1 MAARALASATISFGL
16 VSIPVKL
23 FTTSES
29 GASLSFNWLHTC
41 GSRVKQQYWCPKDE
55 RVAPREELV
64 KGYEFSKGQY
74 VTFTPEE
81 LRALEEAGSE
91 TIEIQEFLPLA
102 KVDPLFYE
110 RAYYLGPDKGGAK
123 PYRLLAE
130 AMRRSGRAA
139 IASWAAR
146 GKQYLVLIRPFEDGL
161 VLQQLRYADEVK
173 SFQEVDRGDASVKS
187 AEVDLAMQ
195 LVEQIGGEEFRPER
209 YHDAVRERIETAI
222 RRKVEGQEAIT
233 VESPAPAEAQI
244 IDLMEAL
251 RASLSGDARRKGPK
265 RAEGAGPSAAER
277 DGEESPPAR
286 ARAAK
291 ARPRGAAKSSKGK

>member
-23 FTTSES
+23 FTTTES
-29 GASLSFNWLHTC
+29 GSQLSFNWLHTC

-91 TIEIQEFLPLA
+91 TIEIHEFVPLA
-102 KVDPLFYE
+102 AVDPLYYE

-123 PYRLLAE
+123 PYKLLAE
-130 AMRRSGRAA
+130 AMLRTGRAA
-139 IASWAAR
+139 LASWAAR
-146 GKQYLVLIRPFEDGL
+146 GKQYLVLIRPFEEGL

-173 SFQEVDRGDASVKS
+173 AFDEVERGDAKVRD
-187 AEVDLAMQ
+187 AEVDLAVQ
-195 LVEQIGGEEFRPER
+195 LVKQIGGDAFEPKR
-209 YHDAVRERIETAI
+209 YHDTVKERIEAAI
-222 RRKVEGQEAIT
+222 QRKVEGEEAIE
-233 VESPAPAEAQI
+233 VEAPAPAEAKI

-251 RASLSGDARRKGPK
+251 RASLSSDARRKGPK
-265 RAEGAGPSAAER
+265 RAEADGGS
-277 DGEESPPAR
+277 GEEAAR
-286 ARAAK
+286 ARPAK
-291 ARPRGAAKSSKGK
+291 TRSRAGAKTSKSK